1 MLDLIYYPAV
11 SRNRYVL
18 RAGIQRAAVN
28 EISPMQN
35 AEVQPVEAEGVQRL
49 ATKVSKMEIVDT

>member
-1 MLDLIYYPAV
+1 
-11 SRNRYVL
+11 
-18 RAGIQRAAVN
+18 
-28 EISPMQN
+28 MQN